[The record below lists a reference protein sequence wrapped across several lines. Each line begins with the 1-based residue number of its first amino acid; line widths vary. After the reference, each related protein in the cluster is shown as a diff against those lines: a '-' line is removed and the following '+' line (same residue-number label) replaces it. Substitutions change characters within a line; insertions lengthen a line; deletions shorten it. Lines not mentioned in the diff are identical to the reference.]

1 MILVRNIRLPLS
13 CPDPEQEAVRQAYRT
28 LRLRGNAPAQAG
40 VAKLSVD
47 ARHGT
52 PVLVYTIAI
61 TLHDEGEESALAGAS
76 PCVCFTRKPD
86 FTFPVGQTPLKH
98 RPVVVGLGPAGLFAA
113 LLLARN
119 GYRPI
124 VLERG
129 PALADRVAA
138 VQKFEQT
145 GALDPN
151 ANIQFGEGGA
161 GTFSDGK
168 LTTRV
173 GDPLCGFV
181 TDAFLKHGAPAD
193 IAWRQKPHV
202 GTDLLRGVITSIR
215 TEIENLGGEVHFN
228 TALTGLQTSGGA
240 LCGITTT
247 AGSILCDQLILAV
260 GHSARDTF
268 AVLHTMGLPLEC
280 KPFSVGFRAEHLQ
293 TEIEKSLYHG
303 AAGNPALPRGE
314 YQLSQH
320 VGQRCVYTFCMCP
333 GGQVCAAASEDGGV
347 VTNGM
352 SYHAR
357 DGRNANAA
365 VVVSVDG
372 RDFDNDP
379 VKAVA
384 FQRQLEQ
391 AAYRAGG
398 GGYLAPAETVGSF
411 LAGRGKLELGAVQ
424 PTYPRGVT
432 PCDLGSLLPGELAA
446 DLRDGSRFWPMSTPD
461 YPKQFIDVMG
471 VGRSLIQL
479 TIDRLKPICPV
490 ENMWVVT
497 NEKYISIVK
506 EQIPDMPVDN
516 ILAEPEARNTAPCI
530 AYACWKI
537 QKKHPDANIVV
548 TPSDALVINTSEY
561 QRVLSKA
568 LSYTSDKNAIVTI
581 GIKPS
586 RPETGYGYIASAE
599 PTSVDEIYK
608 VEAFKEKPNLE
619 TAEQYL
625 AAGNYYWNAG
635 IFVWNIDTIS
645 KAIRTF
651 QPQLASIMDE
661 MAPSFYT
668 EQEKEVVGKLFPTCE
683 KISIDYAVMEKSKE
697 IYTLP
702 AEFGWSDLGSW
713 GSLRTLLPQDE
724 AGNAKVGKDIRLYEC
739 KNCVVHAADE
749 SKVVVQGLDGYIVA
763 EKNGQLLVCSLQE
776 EQRIKEF

>member
-1 MILVRNIRLPLS
+1 MVTGIRLPFDL
-13 CPDPEQEAVRQAYRT
+13 PEQAAIAEARRLTGLTANDIQAAVCR
-28 LRLRGNAPAQAG
+28 
-40 VAKLSVD
+40 VSID
-47 ARHGT
+47 ARRGQISRVYSVRLDAPFDEKAFAEKLQMPFVRYKPNTKIVIPHGEKR
-52 PVLVYTIAI
+52 L
-61 TLHDEGEESALAGAS
+61 E
-76 PCVCFTRKPD
+76 
-86 FTFPVGQTPLKH
+86 H

-113 LLLARN
+113 YVLAKH
-119 GYRPI
+119 GYRPL

-129 PALADRVAA
+129 GDLNERDKVVDAFW
-138 VQKFEQT
+138 KG
-145 GALDPN
+145 GALDTDC
-151 ANIQFGEGGA
+151 NIQFGEGGA
-161 GTFSDGK
+161 GAYSDGK

-384 FQRQLEQ
+384 FQRRLEQ

-446 DLRDGSRFWPMSTPD
+446 DLRDGITAFGRKLRAYQAPD
-461 YPKQFIDVMG
+461 AVLTGLETRTSSPVRLLRGDNFQCTGLTGLYPCGEGAGYAGGI
-471 VGRSLIQL
+471 
-479 TIDRLKPICPV
+479 IDRKS
-490 ENMWVVT
+490 VV
-497 NEKYISIVK
+497 
-506 EQIPDMPVDN
+506 
-516 ILAEPEARNTAPCI
+516 
-530 AYACWKI
+530 
-537 QKKHPDANIVV
+537 
-548 TPSDALVINTSEY
+548 
-561 QRVLSKA
+561 
-568 LSYTSDKNAIVTI
+568 
-581 GIKPS
+581 
-586 RPETGYGYIASAE
+586 
-599 PTSVDEIYK
+599 
-608 VEAFKEKPNLE
+608 
-619 TAEQYL
+619 
-625 AAGNYYWNAG
+625 
-635 IFVWNIDTIS
+635 
-645 KAIRTF
+645 
-651 QPQLASIMDE
+651 
-661 MAPSFYT
+661 
-668 EQEKEVVGKLFPTCE
+668 
-683 KISIDYAVMEKSKE
+683 
-697 IYTLP
+697 
-702 AEFGWSDLGSW
+702 
-713 GSLRTLLPQDE
+713 
-724 AGNAKVGKDIRLYEC
+724 
-739 KNCVVHAADE
+739 
-749 SKVVVQGLDGYIVA
+749 
-763 EKNGQLLVCSLQE
+763 
-776 EQRIKEF
+776 